1 MHGLRTGLRFGRLRD
16 YGIVVSFVALF
27 VTLSLASDVFLT
39 WANLTNIL
47 DQWAP
52 IGIMACAAT
61 LVIVAGG
68 FDLSVGAIFAV
79 AGIVAAKVA
88 NTSSPTLGFLA
99 ALAVGL
105 ALGVGNGLLTTVGR
119 INSFVGTLASSFM
132 IRGFALVLSGGFL
145 VTVDNPS
152 FQTLGSGEFL
162 GVTYPVYIFLAF
174 ALLTA
179 FLLMYT
185 TFGRYVYAAGGN
197 PAAAWLSGVRVNRIR
212 VATFAL
218 SGLSAA
224 LAGIIVSSRISTGQ
238 ADAGIGIEFS
248 VIAAVVI
255 GGTSIY
261 GGEGA
266 IWRTILGV
274 LFLAMIGNG
283 FNLLDIDP
291 TYQQIIQ
298 GAIILAAVAVDAW
311 SRPRPT

>member
-1 MHGLRTGLRFGRLRD
+1 MHGVRAGLRLGRLRD

-52 IGIMACAAT
+52 VGIMACAAT
-61 LVIVAGG
+61 LVIIAGG

-79 AGIVAAKVA
+79 AGIIAAKLA
-88 NTSSPTLGFLA
+88 NTSSPTLAFLA
-99 ALAVGL
+99 ALGVGL

-145 VTVDNPS
+145 ITVDDPS

-162 GVTYPVYIFLAF
+162 GVTYPVYVFLTF

-179 FLLMYT
+179 FLLTYT
-185 TFGRYVYAAGGN
+185 TFGRYVYAAGAN
-197 PAAAWLSGVRVNRIR
+197 PAAARLSGVRVNSIR

-224 LAGIIVSSRISTGQ
+224 LAGIIVVESHLDRAGRCGDRDRVLGDRRGRDRRNEHLRRRGGDLANDPRRSVPRDDRERLQPARHRSHVP
-238 ADAGIGIEFS
+238 ADHP
-248 VIAAVVI
+248 
-255 GGTSIY
+255 GGDHPRRSCC
-261 GGEGA
+261 GC
-266 IWRTILGV
+266 L
-274 LFLAMIGNG
+274 
-283 FNLLDIDP
+283 
-291 TYQQIIQ
+291 
-298 GAIILAAVAVDAW
+298 VA
-311 SRPRPT
+311 PRPT